1 MQERYLSQRGPLIP
15 EGTLWAFICQLVTA
29 LRAIHAL
36 DLACRVV
43 HPLRILWTSPNRI
56 RINCVGVLDVLE
68 SDSQKSLGAL
78 QQEDITRLGSVI
90 LSLATRLPMEHI
102 QRMALPEVL
111 EGIKNAYSVEV
122 VSTKAN
128 GAAREWKYC
137 SFDFY
142 SFSLLQI
149 CFVVHCHSLLYLKH
163 PNKPFF

>member
-78 QQEDITRLGSVI
+78 QQEDITRLGSLI

-122 VSTKAN
+122 VSTKQMERHAN
-128 GAAREWKYC
+128 GSTVVSISIPPP
-137 SFDFY
+137 SFK
-142 SFSLLQI
+142 SVSLFI
-149 CFVVHCHSLLYLKH
+149 ITVSCI
-163 PNKPFF
+163 

>member
-78 QQEDITRLGSVI
+78 QQEDITRLGSLL

-122 VSTKAN
+122 VSTKRMERHAN
-128 GAAREWKYC
+128 GSTVVSIFIPPP
-137 SFDFY
+137 SFK
-142 SFSLLQI
+142 SVSLFI
-149 CFVVHCHSLLYLKH
+149 VTVSCI
-163 PNKPFF
+163 